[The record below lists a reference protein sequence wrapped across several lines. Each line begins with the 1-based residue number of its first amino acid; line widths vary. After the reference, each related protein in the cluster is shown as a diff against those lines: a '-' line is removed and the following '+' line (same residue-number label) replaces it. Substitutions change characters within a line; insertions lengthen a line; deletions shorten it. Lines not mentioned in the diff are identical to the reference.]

1 MQDRFALG
9 SGQAGGDVDQV
20 TAQGRPAGA
29 AVAGAGQGRG
39 RAQQVMRDGRAQ
51 DPGELAP
58 KRPDGMCASGPSM
71 RSANTVSMMAWR
83 RWVMSASVAGSVEL
97 VKNG

>member
-20 TAQGRPAGA
+20 TAQGGAAGG

-39 RAQQVMRDGRAQ
+39 GAQQVVCDRRADSQ
-51 DPGELAP
+51 AQLAP
-58 KRPDGMCASGPSM
+58 KRPDGMWARGPSM
-71 RSANTVSMMAWR
+71 RSAKVVSMMAWL
-83 RWVMSASVAGSVEL
+83 RWVMSASVAGSVVL